1 MEIIE
6 SGAEFDIALIAI
18 DREPIRV
25 LSLFNQLK
33 DRTLPVPSIAL

>member
-6 SGAEFDIALIAI
+6 SGAEFDIALIAANP
-18 DREPIRV
+18 EPV
-25 LSLFNQLK
+25 SGLSLFNQLK

>member
-1 MEIIE
+1 MKIIE
-6 SGAEFDIALIAI
+6 SGAEFDLALIAI
-18 DREPIRV
+18 DREPISG

>member
-1 MEIIE
+1 MEIID
-6 SGAEFDIALIAI
+6 SGAEFDLALIAI
-18 DREPIRV
+18 DREPISG